1 MPLQKRAWIY
11 IYGTFI
17 LTVAA
22 IIYVILEHAERH
34 EPAPFALFL
43 MIGLTATLLRL
54 FVVEGPQHRSYE
66 ASTIVLFACTLVLA

>member
-1 MPLQKRAWIY
+1 MSFSNMQNDMNLP
-11 IYGTFI
+11 
-17 LTVAA
+17 
-22 IIYVILEHAERH
+22 
-34 EPAPFALFL
+34 PFALFL